1 MDKFDRELDA
11 LHYQIAF
18 FSTFGLNGSEIAK
31 QLGKHKSS
39 ISRRLH
45 NNLLTAE
52 INYRRNQLYD
62 TYGAKYATFVH
73 LALDR
78 GIEMLRNGEPISFK
92 EINDISK
99 GFSQTYFKEV
109 PYRDEDPAFLAIK
122 NYCRDFN
129 IDANELATLAMRF
142 LEDEYKDK
150 KKSA

>member
-11 LHYQIAF
+11 LDYQIAF
-18 FSTFGLNGSEIAK
+18 FSTFGLNSSEIAK

-52 INYRRNQLYD
+52 TNYRRNQLYD

-99 GFSQTYFKEV
+99 GFSQMYFKDV

-142 LEDEYKDK
+142 LENEYKDK

>member
-11 LHYQIAF
+11 LDYQIAF

-52 INYRRNQLYD
+52 TNYRRNQLYD

-99 GFSQTYFKEV
+99 GFSQMYFKDF

-142 LEDEYKDK
+142 LENEYKDK